1 VTDLGRMLREALLGL
16 WRSRGSTLLTVLTIG
31 ISVYLLGGFI
41 LMSEHLARLAEAWK
55 RESMVQIFIAEGNR
69 DEQRRALEAEL
80 SADPGVV
87 RWRFRS
93 REEALETFARVFGS
107 LSDLPRALGSN
118 PFPSSYEVEL
128 RESDR
133 GRASVAARL
142 ERWRAFPGVE
152 DVQADLDWI
161 ESLRRLLRGLQA
173 TGIAVGLI
181 LAACALFTVVN
192 VISLAAH
199 LRRDEI
205 AIMRLVGATA
215 AWISGPYWIEG
226 ALQGLLGGAVGLAFL
241 RLSVAGVAWA
251 RSHGP
256 TFLSFIDSPSPLS
269 AGSALGLLVASALM
283 GFAGSAFAVR
293 RFLRAAA

>member
-1 VTDLGRMLREALLGL
+1 MAREALVGL
-16 WRSRGSTLLTVLTIG
+16 WRSRGSTLLTVLTIS

-41 LMSEHLARLAEAWK
+41 LLSEHLARLSEAWK
-55 RESMVQIFIAEGNR
+55 RESMVQIFIADGNR
-69 DEQRRALEAEL
+69 DEQRRALEADL
-80 SADPGVV
+80 SADPGVA

-93 REEALETFARVFGS
+93 REEALETFTRVFGS
-107 LSDLPRALGSN
+107 LRDLPRALAQN
-118 PFPSSYEVEL
+118 PFPASYEVEL

-142 ERWRAFPGVE
+142 ERWRGFPGVE

-161 ESLRRLLRGLQA
+161 ESLRRMLLGVQA
-173 TGIAVGLI
+173 TGVAVGLL

-205 AIMRLVGATA
+205 SIMRLVGATA

-226 ALQGLLGGAVGLAFL
+226 ALQGLLGGAAGLSFL
-241 RLSVAGVAWA
+241 RLSVAAVGWA
-251 RSHGP
+251 RAHGP
-256 TFLSFIDSPSPLS
+256 TFLSFVDAPSPLS
-269 AGSALGLLVASALM
+269 TGSAAGLLVASALM
-283 GFAGSAFAVR
+283 GFAGSALAVR
-293 RFLRAAA
+293 RFLRSAA

>member
-1 VTDLGRMLREALLGL
+1 MDLGRMVREAFLGL
-16 WRSRGSTLLTVLTIG
+16 WRSRGSTLLTVLTIS

-41 LMSEHLARLAEAWK
+41 LLSEHLGRLAESWK
-55 RESMVQIFIAEGNR
+55 RESMVQIFIADGQR

-80 SADPGVV
+80 ATDPGVA

-93 REEALETFARVFGS
+93 REEALETFTRVFGS
-107 LSDLPRALGSN
+107 LRDLPRALAQN
-118 PFPSSYEVEL
+118 PFPASYEVEL

-133 GRASVAARL
+133 GRASLGARL
-142 ERWRAFPGVE
+142 ERWRGLPGVE

-161 ESLRRLLRGLQA
+161 ESLRRLLRGVQA
-173 TGIAVGLI
+173 TGVAVGLL

-215 AWISGPYWIEG
+215 SWISGPYWIEG
-226 ALQGLLGGAVGLAFL
+226 ALQGLLGGAAGLAFL
-241 RLSVAGVAWA
+241 RLSVAAVGWA
-251 RSHGP
+251 HAHGP
-256 TFLSFIDSPSPLS
+256 TFLSFIDAPFPLS
-269 AGSALGLLVASALM
+269 TGSAVGLLLAAALM

-293 RFLRAAA
+293 RFLRSAA